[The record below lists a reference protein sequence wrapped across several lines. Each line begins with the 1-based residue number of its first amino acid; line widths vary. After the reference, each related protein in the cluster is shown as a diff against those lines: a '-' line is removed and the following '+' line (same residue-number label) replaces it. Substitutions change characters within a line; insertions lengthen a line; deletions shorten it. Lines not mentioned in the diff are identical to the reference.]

1 MRAMA
6 QRERP
11 LVLVADDEPDIL
23 DLITFRLERAGYEV
37 LRARDGEEAL
47 QLATERHPDLAVL
60 DVTMPKLSGY
70 DVTQQLRMEDSTR
83 EMLVILLTA
92 RVQDADVARGLESGA
107 DDYLKKPFSPQ
118 ELHARVQAI
127 LARRG

>member
-11 LVLVADDEPDIL
+11 FVLVADDE
-23 DLITFRLERAGYEV
+23 
-37 LRARDGEEAL
+37 
-47 QLATERHPDLAVL
+47 
-60 DVTMPKLSGY
+60 
-70 DVTQQLRMEDSTR
+70 
-83 EMLVILLTA
+83 
-92 RVQDADVARGLESGA
+92 
-107 DDYLKKPFSPQ
+107 PFSPQ